1 VTIRPAAPEDAAA
14 LLELKHAL
22 DEETSFMLLEPGE
35 RQETVTDEA
44 RRLQAIAQEANSI
57 VLVAEQ
63 DGLLLGYV
71 EALGG
76 RFRRN
81 RPCAEVVIGVREA
94 SSGRGLGTSL
104 LAELSVWAER
114 TGLHRLELT
123 VMAHNERAL
132 ALYRR
137 CGFEVEGTRR
147 HSLLVD
153 GRYVDE
159 LLLANLPG

>member
-1 VTIRPAAPEDAAA
+1 
-14 LLELKHAL
+14 
-22 DEETSFMLLEPGE
+22 
-35 RQETVTDEA
+35 
-44 RRLQAIAQEANSI
+44 
-57 VLVAEQ
+57 
-63 DGLLLGYV
+63 
-71 EALGG
+71 
-76 RFRRN
+76 
-81 RPCAEVVIGVREA
+81 VREA